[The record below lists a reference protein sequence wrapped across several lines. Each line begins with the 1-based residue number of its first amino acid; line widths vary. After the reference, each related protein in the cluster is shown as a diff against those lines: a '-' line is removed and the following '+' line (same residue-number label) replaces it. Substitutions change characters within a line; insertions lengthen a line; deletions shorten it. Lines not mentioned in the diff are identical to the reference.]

1 MGQDSRKHERFL
13 GTLTVKVEGDGTQ
26 RYGTIYEISSGGA
39 FLEVSPLP
47 VVGGNIEIII
57 TEGGA
62 RHRLLAEVRY
72 RVSSEIG
79 PRGIEGVGVCWLE
92 PTPAQQELVDRLVE
106 RAQSGKPMRGTPV
119 E

>member
-1 MGQDSRKHERFL
+1 MGQESRRHERFA

-26 RYGTIYEISSGGA
+26 RYGTIYEISQGGA

-47 VVGGNIEIII
+47 IVGGLIRIVIN
-57 TEGGA
+57 EGKI
-62 RHRLLAEVRY
+62 RHALGAEVRY

-79 PRGIEGVGVCWLE
+79 PRGIEGVGVSWID
-92 PTPAQQELVDRLVE
+92 PTPEQEQLIARLVE
-106 RAQSGKPMRGTPV
+106 RAQTGLPLRGIAV